1 MQQRIVQ
8 IGFFLI
14 AAVLAILVARLFQ
27 LQVYDGARYRQ
38 LAEENRLRILK
49 IPAPRGIIYDRNG
62 IPMVENVPYFSV
74 SIVPESLKM
83 LDFGKLATVLDIDAE
98 TIRDLLVKAEK
109 SPFQPIRLKQGLEF
123 AEVSRIE
130 ARKSDF
136 PGLFIET
143 EIGREYPLGKVAA
156 HLLGYLGR
164 IPPKEAGK
172 PEFKNLPPDA
182 MVGQWG
188 VEKLYDADLRGT
200 AGERVIEVNALG
212 RELRLVRERQPVVG
226 KDVHLSIDAGIQKAI
241 EHAFGEKAGALIALN
256 PESGEVLAFESF
268 PSFDPNVF
276 AQGIS
281 GADWTALMESKKKPM
296 LNRVLQSQYPPGSTF
311 KIITAIAAL
320 EEGVIDPATRVTCT
334 GGVSHGS
341 HFFGCWKKGGHG
353 AMDLHDAL
361 VNSCDVYFY
370 EVGKR
375 LGIERIHKWATAFGI
390 GKESGLG
397 FMKERQGLMPNTEWK
412 KEKRHLPWY
421 LGDTYISSIGQG
433 AVTTT
438 PIQMAQVMAS
448 VANGGRIF
456 KPTLVKGTYAPA
468 STVGLKP
475 DTVQRI
481 RKALNDV
488 VAGGTGKNAFL
499 PYVSVGG
506 KTGTVQVVSKS
517 SRLSGEKYMDHA
529 WFVAFAPTDK
539 PEIAM
544 AVFVEHGGGGG
555 AVAAPI
561 AKLALDAYMGPKKR
575 AAAIAE
581 KKSSQGARTDV
592 KQEGGAN
599 VQH

>member
-1 MQQRIVQ
+1 MQRRVSQ
-8 IGFFLI
+8 IGFLLI
-14 AAVLAILVARLFQ
+14 AVVFVILGARLFQ
-27 LQVYDGARYRQ
+27 LQLYDGSRYRQ
-38 LAEENRLRILK
+38 LSEENRFRIVK

-62 IPMVENVPYFSV
+62 IPLVENVPTFSV
-74 SIVPESLKM
+74 SIAPENLKA
-83 LDFGKLATVLDIDAE
+83 LDLAHLGEVLAMETAE
-98 TIRDLLVKAEK
+98 IRDLLDKRSS
-109 SPFQPIRLKQGLEF
+109 SPFVPVKLKQGLEF
-123 AEVSRIE
+123 AAVARVE
-130 ARKSDF
+130 AHKSDF
-136 PGLFIET
+136 PGLQIET

-156 HLLGYLGR
+156 HLIGYLGR
-164 IPPKEAGK
+164 IPQGQANK

-188 VEKLYDADLRGT
+188 VEKLYDADLRGV
-200 AGERVIEVNALG
+200 AGERIIEVNALG
-212 RELRLVRERQPVVG
+212 RELRLVQQRQPVVG
-226 KDVHLSIDAGIQKAI
+226 KDVHLSIDVGIQKAI

-256 PESGEVLAFESF
+256 PQSGEVLALESF

-281 GADWTALMESKKKPM
+281 GADWKDLMESKKKPM

-311 KIITAIAAL
+311 KIVTAIAAL
-320 EEGVIDPATRVTCT
+320 EEGVIDPSTRVTCT
-334 GGVSHGS
+334 GGVSHGG
-341 HFFGCWKKGGHG
+341 HTFGCWKKGGHG
-353 AMDLHDAL
+353 AMDLHSAL

-370 EVGKR
+370 EAGKR
-375 LGIERIHKWATAFGI
+375 LGIDKIHKYATALGI
-390 GKESGLG
+390 GRESGLG
-397 FMKERQGLMPNTEWK
+397 FMKERPGLMPNTEWK
-412 KEKRHLPWY
+412 KEKRKLQWY

-448 VANGGRIF
+448 VANGGKIY
-456 KPTLVKGTYAPA
+456 KPTLIKGSYEPVA
-468 STVGLKP
+468 TVDLKP
-475 DTVQRI
+475 DTIRRI
-481 RKALNDV
+481 RAALHDV

-517 SRLSGEKYMDHA
+517 SGLSGEKYMDHA

-539 PEIAM
+539 PEIAL

-561 AKLALDAYMGPKKR
+561 AKLAVDAYMGPKKR
-575 AAAIAE
+575 AVAAE
-581 KKSSQGARTDV
+581 KKPAPEPQSAPD
-592 KQEGGAN
+592 KEGGQR

>member
-1 MQQRIVQ
+1 MQRQVAL
-8 IGFFLI
+8 IGFALI
-14 AAVLAILVARLFQ
+14 AVVFAILVVRLFQ
-27 LQVYDGARYRQ
+27 LQIYDGARYRQ
-38 LAEENRLRILK
+38 LSEENRFRIVK

-62 IPMVENVPYFSV
+62 IPLVENVPYFSV
-74 SIVPESLKM
+74 SLAPESLKSI
-83 LDFGKLATVLDIDAE
+83 DVAKLAAAIAMDAAEIQEMIDK
-98 TIRDLLVKAEK
+98 RSQ
-109 SPFQPIRLKQGLEF
+109 SPFVPVKLKQGLEF
-123 AEVSRIE
+123 AEVARIE

-156 HLLGYLGR
+156 HLIGYLGR
-164 IPPKEAGK
+164 VPKGQAAN

-200 AGERVIEVNALG
+200 AGERIIEVNALG
-212 RELRLVRERQPVVG
+212 RELRLVQQRQPVVG

-241 EHAFGEKAGALIALN
+241 EHALGEKAGALIALN
-256 PESGEVLAFESF
+256 PESGEVLALESF

-281 GADWTALMESKKKPM
+281 GSEWKGLMEGKKKPM

-311 KIITAIAAL
+311 KIVTAIAAL
-320 EEGVIDPATRVTCT
+320 EEGVINPAERVNCA

-353 AMDLHDAL
+353 PMDLHDGL

-375 LGIERIHKWATAFGI
+375 LGIDKIHKWATAFGI
-390 GKESGLG
+390 GKETGLG
-397 FMKERQGLMPNTEWK
+397 FMRERPGLMPNTEWK
-412 KEKRHLPWY
+412 KEKRKLPWY

-448 VANGGRIF
+448 VANGGKIY
-456 KPTLVKGTYAPA
+456 KPTLIKGSYQPIA
-468 STVGLKP
+468 TVDLKP
-475 DTVQRI
+475 ETIRRI
-481 RKALNDV
+481 RAALHDV

-517 SRLSGEKYMDHA
+517 SGLTGEKYMDHA

-539 PEIAM
+539 PEIAL

-561 AKLALDAYMGPKKR
+561 AKLAIDAYMGPKKR
-575 AAAIAE
+575 PASSGKQAAE
-581 KKSSQGARTDV
+581 TQSSGSGT
-592 KQEGGAN
+592 GGADH
-599 VQH
+599 VQR

>member
-1 MQQRIVQ
+1 MQQRVVQ
-8 IGFFLI
+8 VGFVII
-14 AAVLAILVARLFQ
+14 AVVLAVLVVRLFQ
-27 LQVYDGARYRQ
+27 LQIYDGARYRK
-38 LAEENRLRILK
+38 LAEENRFRIIK

-62 IPMVENVPYFSV
+62 IPLVENVPYFSV
-74 SIVPESLKM
+74 SIVPDSLKS
-83 LDFGKLATVLDIDAE
+83 LDIDRLASVLGLSVEELQSLIARAE
-98 TIRDLLVKAEK
+98 R
-109 SPFQPIRLKQGLEF
+109 SPFVPIRLKHGLDF
-123 AEVSRIE
+123 NEVARIE

-156 HLLGYLGR
+156 HLIGYLGR
-164 IPPKEAGK
+164 VPKGQASS

-200 AGERVIEVNALG
+200 AGERIIEVNALG
-212 RELRLVRERQPVVG
+212 RELRLVQQRQPVVG
-226 KDVHLSIDAGIQKAI
+226 KDVHLSIDVGIQKAV
-241 EHAFGEKAGALIALN
+241 EHSFGEKAGAIVAIN
-256 PESGEVLAFESF
+256 PQSGEILALESF

-281 GADWTALMESKKKPM
+281 GADWKELMESKKKPM

-320 EEGVIDPATRVTCT
+320 EEGVIDPATRVNC
-334 GGVSHGS
+334 GGGIAHGS

-353 AMDLHDAL
+353 PMDWHDAL

-375 LGIERIHKWATAFGI
+375 LGIDRLHKWAVAFGL
-390 GKESGLG
+390 GRETGLPL
-397 FMKERQGLMPNTEWK
+397 MKERPGLMPNEEWK
-412 KEKRHLPWY
+412 KERRNLPWY

-448 VANGGRIF
+448 VANGGRIY
-456 KPTLVKGTYAPA
+456 KPTLIKGAYDPVR
-468 STVGLKP
+468 TVALKP

-481 RKALNDV
+481 RKALHDT
-488 VAGGTGKNAFL
+488 VAVGTGKNAFL

-506 KTGTVQVVSKS
+506 KTGTVQVVSKTS
-517 SRLSGEKYMDHA
+517 GLKGEKYMDHA
-529 WFVAFAPTDK
+529 WFVAFAPTDA

-561 AKLALDAYMGPKKR
+561 AKTAIDAYFGPKRRGGRPAEKSVPSR
-575 AAAIAE
+575 AAE
-581 KKSSQGARTDV
+581 
-592 KQEGGAN
+592 QEAGSA
-599 VQH
+599 QH